1 MDRQIVYAGSIPL
14 DTDLLNIQR
23 NVMASLGALAQVVLG
38 TGVVSDGLRCVPGPS
53 DYTVSVG
60 PGTLTA
66 LQVVGAAAFG
76 SLAADAT
83 PMVRTGMHAGDTVL
97 QLAPPSSPGNVGCF
111 LVQAALQEVDT
122 GPVALP
128 YWNAANPAV
137 PFSGP
142 GNSGA
147 AQATKRLI
155 VVTLGLK
162 ASVQLGAVGVVPDAD
177 PGWVGLYGV
186 TTRAGKPAI
195 AAGDIAAVSGSP
207 ALRFT
212 LPAMP
217 PGYSQQMVFNAN
229 TVWRAPAGV
238 RWARVRVV
246 GAGGGGGGGDTSF
259 SGGGGGAGGYAEAV
273 VPLVPVQ
280 AYAVTVGSG
289 GAAAVAGSTGG
300 GGGTSDFGGLVTAGG
315 GQGGSS
321 ANPDCHG
328 GAPGR
333 GLAGGILV
341 PGGYGGDGA
350 LVAERAGWERGGEC
364 IRGWRARGEPRWG
377 ASGGVGRGLG
387 RRGWVRRFRAWRGGG
402 ERDGGDRILRP
413 ALAGCWGGVARGG

>member
-23 NVMASLGALAQVVLG
+23 NVMASFGALAQVVLG
-38 TGVVSDGLRCVPGPS
+38 TGVVSDGLWCVPGPS

-60 PGTLTA
+60 PGCLTA
-66 LQVVGAAAFG
+66 MQMVDTQPFG
-76 SLAADAT
+76 SLGADMT
-83 PMVRTGMHAGDTVL
+83 PMMRTGTHVGDTVL
-97 QLAPPSSPGNVGCF
+97 QLSPPSNPGNVGCF
-111 LVQAALQEVDT
+111 LVQAALQELDA
-122 GPVALP
+122 GPLALP

-147 AQATKRLI
+147 AQATKRLM

-162 ASVQLGAVGVVPDAD
+162 ASVQLGAVGVIPDPD

-186 TTRAGKPAI
+186 TTHAGQPAI
-195 AAGDIAAVSGSP
+195 VATDIVVVSGSP

-212 LPAMP
+212 LPMMP
-217 PGYSQQMVFNAN
+217 PGYSQQAVFAAN
-229 TVWRAPAGV
+229 TVWRAPQGV

-259 SGGGGGAGGYAEAV
+259 SGGGGGAGGYSEAV
-273 VPLVPVQ
+273 MPLVPMQ
-280 AYAVTVGSG
+280 AYTVTIGAG
-289 GAAAVAGSTGG
+289 GAAAVAGSTGS
-300 GGGTSDFGGLVTAGG
+300 GGGTSDFGGLTTAGG
-315 GQGGSS
+315 GQGGGS
-321 ANPDCHG
+321 ANPDSHG

-333 GLAGGILV
+333 GLAGGILM

-350 LVAERAGWERGGEC
+350 IVANVPAGNGGASAFGGGGRGANQGG
-364 IRGWRARGEPRWG
+364 IPASALAAGSGG
-377 ASGGVGRGLG
+377 GGGYGTQASGGPGAWGL
-387 RRGWVRRFRAWRGGG
+387 VVIDF
-402 ERDGGDRILRP
+402 
-413 ALAGCWGGVARGG
+413 

>member
-23 NVMASLGALAQVVLG
+23 NVMTAFGALAQAVLG
-38 TGVVSDGLRCVPGPS
+38 TGVVSDGLRCVPGPL

-60 PGTLTA
+60 PGSLTA
-66 LQVVGAAAFG
+66 LQVVDAVAFG
-76 SLAADAT
+76 SLGTDAT

-97 QLAPPSSPGNVGCF
+97 QLTPPSNPGNVGCF
-111 LVQAALQEVDT
+111 LVQAALQEVDA

-137 PFSGP
+137 AFSGP

-147 AQATKRLI
+147 AQATKRLM
-155 VVTLGLK
+155 VVALGLK
-162 ASVQLGAVGVVPDAD
+162 ASVQLGAVGVVPDPD

-186 TTRAGKPAI
+186 TTHAGKPAI
-195 AAGDIAAVSGSP
+195 VAGDIAVVSGSP
-207 ALRFT
+207 ALRYT

-229 TVWRAPAGV
+229 TVWRVPPGV
-238 RWARVRVV
+238 RWGRVRVV

-273 VPLVPVQ
+273 VPLVSVQ
-280 AYAVTVGSG
+280 NYAIAVGRG

-315 GQGGSS
+315 GQGGAS
-321 ANPDCHG
+321 ANPDSHG

-333 GLAGGILV
+333 GLAGGVLL

-350 LVAERAGWERGGEC
+350 VISGVPAGNGGASAFGGGGRGANQGGVPASALASGSGGGGGYGSQSPGGE
-364 IRGWRARGEPRWG
+364 G
-377 ASGGVGRGLG
+377 AGGMIVIE
-387 RRGWVRRFRAWRGGG
+387 F
-402 ERDGGDRILRP
+402 
-413 ALAGCWGGVARGG
+413 